1 MVGLKQGST
10 LKSGKYKIV
19 KTLGQG
25 SFGITYLATTRI
37 SMDGQLGKMDVNV
50 NVTIKEFFMSDFNSR
65 AADGTSVERT
75 NSTLVKNY
83 LCKFQREAENLSKL
97 HHPNIVKV
105 LEVFDENNTTYYVME
120 FIDGETIDEYI
131 KRNGIL
137 SVKESLHI
145 TNEVCKALSY
155 MHDHKMLHL
164 DLKPK
169 NIMRDSEGH
178 IYLIDFGLAKQYND
192 NGEPESS
199 TTLGL
204 GTPGYAPIEQ
214 AHYKKDGTFPVTLDI
229 YAVGASLY
237 KMLTGKTPPE
247 SSYVLN
253 DGLPHD
259 ALTKVGVND
268 NVIAVVEKAM
278 APIKKD
284 RYQTVTDLSKAIFM
298 LLSNDELP
306 KTEDEEEGTTIDTD
320 SGERDKVEIDPNI
333 DEIEFHFIGSSYPGS
348 RSYETHI
355 TDKTISLKISCYGDI
370 LLEEAFPF
378 NKLRFSKL
386 IETIKNLDIHKIP
399 KFDEGATGGETLSLI
414 LHRGGAEYYS
424 GYIYGNE
431 YNHFGGTTDANLYL
445 IKSEIEKCIPNFQ
458 TLLFKEKSE
467 KLEDSEEK
475 TSVLKKYRWVF
486 SLLIVLAV
494 LIPISWIIYSNVS
507 SKARVEKETSAY
519 KEVLETK
526 DTLIIKNYL
535 SEFKDAS
542 KEHRAKAKHQY
553 EVLKAVDYIDNHMV
567 NIPKGSA
574 PNYGIYYRYVHGD
587 DWIWYKVGKG
597 TGGSVSSFKLF
608 QYEMTNKIWK
618 IIMGDDGLKK
628 NDNKPVNASY
638 EDCLKF
644 IEKLNNLSGKKYR
657 LPTIPEWLSAA
668 SPDSGKKISEL
679 GWFRETGHSL
689 HDVGMKS
696 PNAYGLYDMIG
707 NVHEWC
713 QERFDINK
721 SETQVTSAINGKY
734 AAECGGQFDGH
745 INSFPYFSGAEID
758 WTLNNNGVTGFRIA
772 RDN

>member
-1 MVGLKQGST
+1 MAGLKQGCT

-50 NVTIKEFFMSDFNSR
+50 NVTIKEFFMSDLNSR
-65 AADGTSVERT
+65 ATDGTSVERT
-75 NSTLVKNY
+75 SSTLVKNY
-83 LCKFQREAENLSKL
+83 LGKFQREAENLSKL

-131 KRNGIL
+131 KRNGKL
-137 SVKESLHI
+137 TVDESLII
-145 TNEVCKALSY
+145 TQEVCFALSY

-253 DGLPHD
+253 EGIPIDGL
-259 ALTKVGVND
+259 KQVGVED
-268 NVIAVVEKAM
+268 DVIAIVEKAM

-284 RYQTVTDLSKAIFM
+284 RYQTVAALLEDVSTFDDERTDSK
-298 LLSNDELP
+298 
-306 KTEDEEEGTTIDTD
+306 EEEEETIIDQNVINKKKITIYPDTN
-320 SGERDKVEIDPNI
+320 EIDFN
-333 DEIEFHFIGSSYPGS
+333 FNGSSVPPPYH

-355 TDKTISLKISCYGDI
+355 TEHSISLKITCYDDVLYEGK
-370 LLEEAFPF
+370 FPF
-378 NKLRFSKL
+378 NKSRYENLLNVIRNLNLKS
-386 IETIKNLDIHKIP
+386 IPEKNS
-399 KFDEGATGGETLSLI
+399 GATGGETLTLA
-414 LHRGGAEYYS
+414 LHKGNKEYFS
-424 GYIYGNE
+424 CYIYGSE
-431 YNHFGGTTDANLYL
+431 YQIFEGTTDANLYT
-445 IKSEIEKCIPNFQ
+445 IKEEIEKCIPDFQ
-458 TLLFKEKSE
+458 ELLSKKKAEE
-467 KLEDSEEK
+467 LENCEEK
-475 TSVLKKYRWVF
+475 TSVLTKYRWGLF
-486 SLLIVLAV
+486 LLIVLMV
-494 LIPISWIIYSNVS
+494 LIPVSWRVYGNVS
-507 SKARVEKETSAY
+507 SKAKAKQEARAY
-519 KEVLETK
+519 QEVLETK
-526 DTLIIKNYL
+526 DTLIIINYL
-535 SEFKDAS
+535 SEFENAS
-542 KEHRAKAKHQY
+542 KEHKSKARNHY
-553 EVLKAVDYIDNHMV
+553 ETLKTVDYIDRHMV
-567 NIPKGSA
+567 NIPHGTA

-587 DWIWYKVGKG
+587 DWVWYKVGN
-597 TGGSVSSFKLF
+597 GGGGDVSSFQLF
-608 QYEMTNKIWK
+608 QYEVTNKIWK
-618 IIMGDDGLKK
+618 LIMKDSKLTGD
-628 NDNKPVNASY
+628 DNKPVNASY
-638 EDCLKF
+638 DNCLEF
-644 IEKLNNLSGKKYR
+644 IEKLNKLSGKKYR
-657 LPTIPEWLSAA
+657 LPTIVEWLSAA

-689 HDVGMKS
+689 HNVGMKS

-721 SETQVTSAINGKY
+721 NETQVTSAINGKY

-745 INSFPYFSGAEID
+745 VNSFPYFSGAEID
-758 WTLNNNGVTGFRIA
+758 ATFNCNGVTGFRIA